1 MKSRFV
7 VFGASHSEGVSS
19 KTGAPYLIP
28 VLFVGKPI
36 RQWKN

>member
-28 VLFVGKPI
+28 
-36 RQWKN
+36 